1 LRFLKLY
8 CNVVDAW
15 VLCASSINEKRQW
28 CYDMAFRTPNPV
40 HGSHFSVAPNHCV

>member
-15 VLCASSINEKRQW
+15 VLCASSINEKTTMVLR
-28 CYDMAFRTPNPV
+28 
-40 HGSHFSVAPNHCV
+40 HGLQNAKSCSWKPL